1 MPGTS
6 HPLSD
11 AASAFLVE
19 HYRTH
24 AEVCRQMALATVD
37 LKEGWLQFAQ
47 EWTKLAQETEANTGL
62 SIDDRPKLVR
72 ATKVRLT
79 SPR

>member
-1 MPGTS
+1 MAGTT

-11 AASAFLVE
+11 AASAFLAE

-24 AEVCRQMALATVD
+24 AEVCRQMALAAAD
-37 LKEGWLQFAQ
+37 LKEGWLQFAR
-47 EWTKLAQETEANTGL
+47 EWTKLAQETEANAGQN
-62 SIDDRPKLVR
+62 IDDRPKLVR
-72 ATKVRLT
+72 ATKARWT

>member
-1 MPGTS
+1 MAGTT

-11 AASAFLVE
+11 AASAFLAE

-24 AEVCRQMALATVD
+24 AEVCRQMALAAAD
-37 LKEGWLQFAQ
+37 LKEGWLQFAR
-47 EWTKLAQETEANTGL
+47 EWTKLAQETEANARQ
-62 SIDDRPKLVR
+62 SIDDRPKLVG
-72 ATKVRLT
+72 AIGFSWN